1 MLVRQV
7 APVATS
13 PSLKRESQ
21 HDTRSFNKPFEHAQ
35 IRFDEMVAYMK
46 DVAELKEELTGGS
59 TAVTSHA
66 TTSLTGHRT
75 LPPSTIHHPPPAAHH
90 RRHRPRLRAV
100 EERNLLS
107 VAYKN
112 VIGTR

>member
-1 MLVRQV
+1 MTPGPL
-7 APVATS
+7 
-13 PSLKRESQ
+13 
-21 HDTRSFNKPFEHAQ
+21 NKPFEHAQ

-75 LPPSTIHHPPPAAHH
+75 LPPSTIHHPPPTAAATAPVCAQS
-90 RRHRPRLRAV
+90 R
-100 EERNLLS
+100 S
-107 VAYKN
+107 
-112 VIGTR
+112 GTCCR